1 MVKIGTT
8 KINNEVTELTIEQ
21 FEKLSATMN
30 NLELDQFEKWA
41 KIFIDLGASEDE
53 VYDLDFEKFTEIVK
67 EFCDTKKKP
76 TKKFLKS
83 IEFDGYTYQAYEDEF
98 KLNVRDLK
106 MIEKAVSTSPEN
118 YISRVMAI
126 IFKRTDLTKAEHY
139 GDSHIALKSKMF
151 KEQKANIAI
160 PFIAYIGQKLGKT
173 AKDIQVEATEIV
185 E

>member
-1 MVKIGTT
+1 MIKIGTT
-8 KINNEVTELTIEQ
+8 KINNEITEFSIEQ
-21 FEKLSATMN
+21 FEKLSATMAN
-30 NLELDQFEKWA
+30 KELDQFEKWA
-41 KIFIDLGASEDE
+41 KIFVDLGADEDE
-53 VYDLDFEKFTEIVK
+53 VYDLDFDKFTEIVK
-67 EFCDTKKKP
+67 KFSDTKKKP
-76 TKKFLKS
+76 DTKFLKS
-83 IEFDGYTYQAYEDEF
+83 IEVDGYTYQSYEDEF

-118 YISRVMAI
+118 YVSKVLAI

-160 PFIAYIGQKLGKT
+160 PFMAYIGAKLGNT
-173 AKDIQVEATEIV
+173 AKDMQVEVAEIV

>member
-41 KIFIDLGASEDE
+41 KIFIDLGANEDE

-67 EFCDTKKKP
+67 DFCDTKKKP

-83 IEFDGYTYQAYEDEF
+83 S
-98 KLNVRDLK
+98 LR
-106 MIEKAVSTSPEN
+106 
-118 YISRVMAI
+118 R
-126 IFKRTDLTKAEHY
+126 
-139 GDSHIALKSKMF
+139 
-151 KEQKANIAI
+151 
-160 PFIAYIGQKLGKT
+160 
-173 AKDIQVEATEIV
+173 
-185 E
+185 

>member
-1 MVKIGTT
+1 MVKIGTK

-30 NLELDQFEKWA
+30 NAELDQFEKWA
-41 KIFIDLGASEDE
+41 KIFIDLGADEDE

-67 EFCDTKKKP
+67 NFSNTKKKP
-76 TKKFLKS
+76 SKKFLKS
-83 IEFDGYTYQAYEDEF
+83 IEVDGYTYQSYEDEF

-118 YISRVMAI
+118 YVSKVMAI

-139 GDSHIALKSKMF
+139 GDSHLALKSKMF
-151 KEQKANIAI
+151 KEQKADIAI
-160 PFIAYIGQKLGKT
+160 AFIAYIGEKLGNT
-173 AKDIQVEATEIV
+173 AKEMQVEAAEIV

>member
-1 MVKIGTT
+1 MIKIGTT
-8 KINNEVTELTIEQ
+8 KINNEITEFSIEQ
-21 FEKLSATMN
+21 FEKLSATMAN
-30 NLELDQFEKWA
+30 KELDQFEKWA
-41 KIFIDLGASEDE
+41 KIFVDLGADEDE
-53 VYDLDFEKFTEIVK
+53 VYDLEFEKFTEIVK
-67 EFCDTKKKP
+67 DFCDTKKKP

-83 IEFDGYTYQAYEDEF
+83 IDFDGYTYQSHEDEF

-118 YISRVMAI
+118 YICKVMAI

-139 GDSHIALKSKMF
+139 GDSHLALKSKMF

-160 PFIAYIGQKLGKT
+160 PFMAYIGAKLGNT
-173 AKDIQVEATEIV
+173 AKDMQVEAAEIV